1 LTIEVAQNCNWRG
14 FFVFSVQTLT
24 VLDYQ
29 ALVDRGW
36 RRSGDYV
43 YRSELRDTCCPLLTI
58 RLNADS
64 HKKNLTSSQ
73 RKMLRRFNSFLQNQ
87 LNNTILTGSS
97 AGLPTH
103 ETCSDNESES
113 DDEVYN
119 LECENDEIE
128 IESDGY
134 SSERLVVRSIVFYR
148 RP

>member
-1 LTIEVAQNCNWRG
+1 MENRNDVNDWLTAIKAIG
-14 FFVFSVQTLT
+14 
-24 VLDYQ
+24 LDNKPTD
-29 ALVDRGW
+29 A
-36 RRSGDYV
+36 
-43 YRSELRDTCCPLLTI
+43 
-58 RLNADS
+58 A
-64 HKKNLTSSQ
+64 KATSLSSDDFD
-73 RKMLRRFNSFLQNQ
+73 FNSFLQNQ